1 VNEIIRQ
8 LISNRTLVSA
18 CSAWLVAQ
26 VIKTILYLIVNKT
39 FDVSRLFGD
48 GGMPSGHSATVTAL
62 ATRAAMEYGLSS
74 SIFAISAV
82 LAIIVMHDA
91 MGVRRESGRH
101 AQALNEIMLLLG
113 DDMDFDMKLKE
124 FLGHSPSQVVVGA
137 ILGLVVGLIGGA
149 A

>member
-1 VNEIIRQ
+1 
-8 LISNRTLVSA
+8 
-18 CSAWLVAQ
+18 
-26 VIKTILYLIVNKT
+26 
-39 FDVSRLFGD
+39 
-48 GGMPSGHSATVTAL
+48 M
-62 ATRAAMEYGLSS
+62 
-74 SIFAISAV
+74 